1 MITKSISG
9 LDWDRI
15 DVEINEQGFALTP
28 PIIPPDLCA
37 GLVGMYEDDKL
48 FRKRIIMERHQ
59 FGSGDYGYFAD
70 PLPALVQSI
79 RSALYTH
86 LAPIANRLNEGMRS
100 DVRFPPTLDEFRAE
114 CSAAGQ
120 SQPTPL
126 VLRYGAGGYNRLHRD
141 LYGEIS
147 FPLQGT
153 VMLNRPGQDFHGG
166 QFLLVENRP
175 RQQAIGSAVDIPFG
189 ALIIFATNERPVPG
203 ARTTFRASMRHG
215 VSKVTAGQRYT
226 LGIIFHDAA

>member
-1 MITKSISG
+1 M
-9 LDWDRI
+9 
-15 DVEINEQGFALTP
+15 
-28 PIIPPDLCA
+28 
-37 GLVGMYEDDKL
+37 
-48 FRKRIIMERHQ
+48 
-59 FGSGDYGYFAD
+59 
-70 PLPALVQSI
+70 
-79 RSALYTH
+79 
-86 LAPIANRLNEGMRS
+86 
-100 DVRFPPTLDEFRAE
+100 
-114 CSAAGQ
+114 
-120 SQPTPL
+120 
-126 VLRYGAGGYNRLHRD
+126 LRYGAGGYNRLHRD